1 MTSLRNSVLVSGLAV
16 AGLFGATAPAAADQT
31 QDRWVNLQ
39 DTLTVADGIACA
51 GRIGGVT
58 VATDSLPGQ
67 LYIRLNATFVGI
79 SAPPG
84 VVCSVPATVA
94 WRNLQTGATGSWT
107 AAAAGSPID
116 FPAEPNT
123 HLQTGSGRVELTLT
137 TARPH
142 FPSVTAVN
150 VY

>member
-1 MTSLRNSVLVSGLAV
+1 MTSLRNSVLASGLAV
-16 AGLFGATAPAAADQT
+16 AGLFAATGPAAADQT
-31 QDRWVNLQ
+31 QDRWVNLR
-39 DTLTVADGIACA
+39 DTVTVADGIACA

-58 VATDSLPGQ
+58 VATDSLPGK

-94 WRNLQTGATGSWT
+94 WRNLETGATGSWT
-107 AAAAGSPID
+107 AVASGSPID

-137 TARPH
+137 TTRPH
-142 FPSVTAVN
+142 IPSVTAVD

>member
-1 MTSLRNSVLVSGLAV
+1 M
-16 AGLFGATAPAAADQT
+16 AGLIGAASPAAADQT
-31 QDRWVNLQ
+31 QDRWVNLR
-39 DTLTVADGIACA
+39 DTVTVADGIACG

-84 VVCSVPATVA
+84 VVCSVLATVG
-94 WRNLQTGATGSWT
+94 WRNLETGANGSWST
-107 AAAAGSPID
+107 VAAGSPVD

-123 HLQTGSGRVELTLT
+123 HLQTGTGRVELTLT
-137 TARPH
+137 TTRPH
-142 FPSVTAVN
+142 LPSVTTVN